1 MTSKKKAIM
10 LSTPISEGKIYEKGL
25 KKLAKDAYL
34 FVCSQKRTTY
44 KQVARK
50 LIYNLNDDK

>member
-1 MTSKKKAIM
+1 M